1 MQNYIGKIIVILI
14 CLGLLAA
21 CGGKTV
27 KDFSDPSGK
36 IKNTSYVI
44 NGKKYVPFSVE
55 AAKSYQEV
63 GIATWYGSEMYAKG
77 KVTANGE
84 KFSENGLT
92 AAHKL
97 LPLPV
102 YIKVTNLE
110 NGKSVIVRVNDRG
123 PFKDNRLID
132 LSKAAAKKLDFVN
145 QGSAK
150 VMVEFVRY
158 D

>member
-1 MQNYIGKIIVILI
+1 MQNPIGKIIIILL

-27 KDFSDPSGK
+27 KDYGNPSGK

-55 AAKSYQEV
+55 TAKSYRET
-63 GIATWYGSEMYAKG
+63 GIASWYGSEMYAKG

-84 KFSENGLT
+84 KFSESGLT
-92 AAHKL
+92 AAHRL

-102 YIKVTNLE
+102 YVKVTNLE

-132 LSKAAAKKLDFVN
+132 LSKAAAKKLGFVDK
-145 QGSAK
+145 GTAK